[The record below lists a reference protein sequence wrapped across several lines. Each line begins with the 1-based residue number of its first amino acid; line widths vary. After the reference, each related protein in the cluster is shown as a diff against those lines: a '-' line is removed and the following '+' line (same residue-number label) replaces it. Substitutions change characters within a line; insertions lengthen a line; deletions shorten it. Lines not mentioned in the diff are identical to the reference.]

1 MLPEITT
8 ISAMLFNLQSIGL
21 MTTAADGRE
30 PTTGAY
36 VVFKPMGQ
44 SIAFGTL
51 RKNNVWFGWRGE
63 TPSVSIFGVPVHAAV
78 TAGASIDR
86 EPVYA
91 IVERD
96 WRKTMLSADP
106 LTSKPQWRSQLATK
120 VGHKTVVEPLM
131 MLSFGAEVGLGTVVR
146 LSKSDAWHL
155 SLEKR
160 L

>member
-1 MLPEITT
+1 MLSEITI
-8 ISAMLFNLQSIGL
+8 ISTMLFNLHSVGL

-30 PTTGAY
+30 QTTGAY

-44 SIAFGTL
+44 SVAFGTL
-51 RKNNVWFGWRGE
+51 RKNNLWLGWRGE
-63 TPSVSIFGVPVHAAV
+63 TPSMSVFGLPVHAAV
-78 TAGASIDR
+78 TAGVSMDR
-86 EPVYA
+86 QSVYA
-91 IVERD
+91 ILERD

-106 LTSKPQWRSQLATK
+106 LTSRPQWRSQLATE
-120 VGHKTVVEPLM
+120 VGRKTVVEPLM
-131 MLSFGAEVGLGTVVR
+131 MLSLGAEVGFGTVVR